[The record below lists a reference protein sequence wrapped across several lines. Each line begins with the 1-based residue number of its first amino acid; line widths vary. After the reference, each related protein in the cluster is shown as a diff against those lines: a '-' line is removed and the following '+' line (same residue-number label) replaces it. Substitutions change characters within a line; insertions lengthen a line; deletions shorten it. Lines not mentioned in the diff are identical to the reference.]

1 MKERKQAPA
10 PLPHQDIGTAF
21 LRDRDS
27 AALFD
32 EQGLGKS
39 RQLIDAICLD
49 VRQDALDAALIVCPN
64 GLKANWAEEV
74 EKYSEERYAVFGSG
88 RKARRVAFQSLKA
101 VFYVINYEAVAAELP
116 SLRALLRFK
125 RIALVLDESHRIK
138 TPTARVTTAIH
149 ALRTD
154 AAKRYIL
161 TGTPVANKPEDL
173 WSQFFFLDGGASLG
187 TSPDEFN
194 QRFGNG
200 SGGYSRL
207 EELRERFAAI
217 SLRREKSTSVD
228 LPPKTYINIPVYL
241 RDEQARMYEELRSSL
256 ELCIRDLS
264 GAEILAIAD
273 NILTRL
279 IRLAQLASNPA
290 LLDAAYLETPAKF
303 VALDQLLDHYLAE
316 PSEKVI
322 VWTSFVGNIAALAT
336 RLARFNPVVIH
347 GEINNEERTR
357 AVRAFKTDPQVR
369 ILLANPAAA
378 REGLTL
384 TEARTAVYLDR
395 TFNLV
400 DFLQSQDRIHRLS
413 QTKPCEIVLLIADHT
428 IDEFIDFAIEQKH
441 RLARFSQGDTD
452 DITAE
457 DLALEKPALLKALVG
472 TPHS

>member
-1 MKERKQAPA
+1 MKERKAAAPA
-10 PLPHQDIGTAF
+10 PLPHQHVGTAF
-21 LRDRDS
+21 LRERDS

-49 VRQDALDAALIVCPN
+49 VQQGRLDAALIVCPN
-64 GLKANWAEEV
+64 GLKANWADEV
-74 EKYSEERYAVFGSG
+74 EKYSEARYAVFGSG

-101 VFYVINYEAVAAELP
+101 VFYIINYEAVAAELP

-138 TPTARVTTAIH
+138 TATARVTTAIH
-149 ALRTD
+149 ALRAD

-173 WSQFFFLDGGASLG
+173 WSQFFFLDDGASMG
-187 TSPDEFN
+187 RSIDEFSESY
-194 QRFGNG
+194 GNS
-200 SGGYSRL
+200 SGGYARL
-207 EELRERFAAI
+207 EELRRKFSAI
-217 SLRREKSTSVD
+217 SLRREKSSSVD
-228 LPPKTYINIPVYL
+228 LPPKTFIRVL
-241 RDEQARMYEELRSSL
+241 VCLSGEQARMYEELRSSL
-256 ELCIRDLS
+256 VLWIRDLS
-264 GAEILAIAD
+264 GAEILARAD

-279 IRLAQLASNPA
+279 VRLAQLASNPA
-290 LLDAAYLETPAKF
+290 LLDASYVETPAKF
-303 VALDQLLDHYLAE
+303 IALDQLLDHYLAE

-322 VWTSFVGNIAALAT
+322 VWTSFVGNIAKLSE
-336 RLARFNPVVIH
+336 RFAPLNPVVIH
-347 GEINNEERTR
+347 GEVSNDARNR
-357 AVRAFKTDPQVR
+357 AVTAFRNDPNVR
-369 ILLANPAAA
+369 LLIANPAAA

-384 TEARTAVYLDR
+384 TEARTAIYLDR

-413 QTKPCEIVLLIADHT
+413 QTKPCEIVLLTADNT

-452 DITAE
+452 EITAE
-457 DLALEKPALLKALVG
+457 DLALQKPAILKALVG
-472 TPHS
+472 SPR